1 MMIKYFDG
9 TVFNVDTDAI
19 VNTVNC
25 DGFMGA
31 GLALEFA
38 LRYPKMYEQYKK
50 DCATKSTRTGLVNYY
65 NEENIVIIN
74 FPTKNSFKFPSHIKW
89 IELGL
94 INFVQTYKSKGIT
107 SVAFPKLGTANGGLS
122 WNDVKELMEK
132 YLSNLDID
140 IYICLDIEKE
150 AQGIEKVMLNNFNK
164 MSTSE
169 LASIIRLSQ
178 KQIDELNLRK
188 PYSRFWQI
196 QKTPTIGIT
205 TYKKMFE
212 YFYSNLNSQMKLF

>member
-1 MMIKYFDG
+1 M
-9 TVFNVDTDAI
+9 
-19 VNTVNC
+19 
-25 DGFMGA
+25 
-31 GLALEFA
+31 
-38 LRYPKMYEQYKK
+38 
-50 DCATKSTRTGLVNYY
+50 S
-65 NEENIVIIN
+65 NI
-74 FPTKNSFKFPSHIKW
+74 
-89 IELGL
+89 
-94 INFVQTYKSKGIT
+94 Q
-107 SVAFPKLGTANGGLS
+107 
-122 WNDVKELMEK
+122 
-132 YLSNLDID
+132 DID